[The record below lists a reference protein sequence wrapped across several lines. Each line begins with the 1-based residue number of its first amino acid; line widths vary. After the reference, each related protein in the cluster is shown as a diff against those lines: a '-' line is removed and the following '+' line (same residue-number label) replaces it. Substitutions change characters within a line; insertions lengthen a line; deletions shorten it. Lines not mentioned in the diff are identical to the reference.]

1 MKEKMKAKFESKYE
15 KNLKFGV
22 RKVLNPGRDF
32 LDIFLFFH
40 LEITKHADFLIK
52 KMSVIFLFEAVIFEF
67 SEV

>member
-32 LDIFLFFH
+32 LENFWFFH
-40 LEITKHADFLIK
+40 KEKTKHADFLIK
-52 KMSVIFLFEAVIFEF
+52 ERVQYFYLKLQSLTQF
-67 SEV
+67 